1 MISVI
6 TYTSLGK
13 GKYRAVFDNGVT
25 CVLYRGEAARL
36 SLSEGSNITDDE
48 YRLLINEIVGK
59 RAKKRAMHLLEQMD
73 RTEHQLREKL
83 IKGEYPLESIDL
95 AISYVKSFKYLDDDR
110 YAHNFVRYS
119 KEKLSSQQIKIKL
132 MSKGISGNIISQAI
146 EDEYDSDE
154 TIMIRKLLE
163 KRHFEGEKTNQ
174 KDFQRIYNYVLRRGY
189 SSNKILKEMKTFS
202 C

>member
-95 AISYVKSFKYLDDDR
+95 AIGYVKSFKYLDDDR

-154 TIMIRKLLE
+154 TIMIRKLLK

>member
-48 YRLLINEIVGK
+48 YSVLINEIVGK